1 MKKDTRSTCPYCGVG
16 CGVIIESENDA
27 VVGVRGDPDHPAN
40 FGRLCTKGSTLA
52 LTAQPLRYLQA
63 RAKYPLVNGER
74 QSWDDALAVCVDKFA
89 SIIEEHG
96 PDAVAFYISG
106 QLLTEDYYVFNKL
119 AKGLIGTNNVDT
131 NSRLCMSSA
140 VAGYKQTLGAD
151 APPACYDDVNDT
163 DCLFIAGSNTA
174 FAHPVLFRRIEDAR
188 KRNPSMKIIVVDPRR
203 TDTSAFA
210 DLHLPILPGTDVML
224 FNAMLHVALWEGWIK
239 RDYIDAHTEGFDAL
253 RDSVRE
259 TTPAVAAAVCG
270 VSREAIQQAAKW
282 FATSKATLSLYCQG
296 LNQSSSGTAK
306 NVALINLHLVT
317 QQIGRPGAGPF
328 SLTGQPNAM
337 GGREVGGLSNLLS
350 AHRDMANAEHRAEV
364 AKLWGTK
371 QVPSKPG
378 KTAVELFDALKTG
391 EIKAVWIACTNPA
404 QSMPDLQSVHEGLSN
419 AEFVVVQEAYAH
431 TETSKFAH
439 VLLPATTWAEK
450 DGTVTNSERRITRV
464 NPAVAPFAESKHD
477 WLIATEFAQR
487 LKARLAADSDE
498 STDIQFDYTSAQAIW
513 NEHRESTRGRD
524 LDITGMSYAMLS
536 QTPAQWPLVAGEK
549 QGKKRLYEDGIFP
562 TSSGKAQVV
571 VTPYKGVADEIN
583 ARFSIRLTTG
593 RLRDQWHAMSR
604 TGTVGQLFG
613 HVAEPSIDIAKID
626 AERKGLKTGD
636 FVLVSSRRGKQI
648 IRVAP
653 SDEVRSGQAFIAM
666 HWGLEFLGGKS
677 SFGVNGLTSSVFDP
691 VSKQPE
697 LKHAAVRIE
706 PIRLPFQLFACGFIR
721 AEKLLF
727 AKQQMQSLF
736 ADFDFASCVPF
747 ACTDQSRRDEEGLL
761 LRLASEIAPDAHQ
774 VKTIRTTLRQ
784 LFEVDEDNLL
794 QYSDPRRASI
804 REASLDGDELAYCL
818 VIGDQASEAWLK
830 ELLQSKAQAASMG
843 AMLLMASREAP
854 KGFKAQGKVICQC
867 FGVTQTKIQ
876 DAIATMNGTPQE
888 KFRALQAQL
897 ACGTNCGSCVPELK
911 AMIGELAHV

>member
-16 CGVIIESENDA
+16 CGVIIESENDE

-52 LTAQPLRYLQA
+52 MTAQPLRYMQA
-63 RAKYPLVNGER
+63 RAKYPLIHGER
-74 QSWDDALAVCVDKFA
+74 SSWDAALSLCVDKFA
-89 SIIEEHG
+89 SIIDKHG
-96 PDAVAFYISG
+96 PDSVAFYISG

-188 KRNPSMKIIVVDPRR
+188 KRNPAMKVIVVDPRR

-224 FNAMLHVALWEGWIK
+224 FNAMLHVALWEGWIR

-259 TTPAVAAAVCG
+259 TSPAVAAAVCG
-270 VSREAIQQAAKW
+270 VSREAIEQAAKW

-306 NVALINLHLVT
+306 NAALINLHLVT
-317 QQIGRPGAGPF
+317 QQIGRAGAGPF

-337 GGREVGGLSNLLS
+337 GGREVGGLANLLS
-350 AHRDMANAEHRAEV
+350 AHRDMANPEHRAEIARFWGV
-364 AKLWGTK
+364 AD
-371 QVPSKPG
+371 VPSKPG
-378 KTAVELFDALKTG
+378 KTAVELFEALKTG
-391 EIKAVWIACTNPA
+391 EVKAVWIACTNPA
-404 QSMPDLQSVHEGLSN
+404 QSMPDLQSVQEGLSN
-419 AEFVVVQEAYAH
+419 AEFVVLQEAYAH
-431 TETSKFAH
+431 TETAKFAH

-464 NPAVAPFAESKHD
+464 NPAVPAFGESKHD

-487 LKARLAADSDE
+487 LKAKLPTLAKDE
-498 STDIQFDYTSAQAIW
+498 IQFDYSTAESVW
-513 NEHRESTRGRD
+513 NEHKETTRSRD
-524 LDITGMSYAMLS
+524 LDITGLSYPMLA
-536 QTPAQWPLVAGEK
+536 TAPEQWPFPEGAVE
-549 QGKKRLYEDGIFP
+549 GKKRLYEDGKFA
-562 TSSGKAQVV
+562 TASGKAKLV

-583 ARFSIRLTTG
+583 ARFPIRLTTG

-613 HVAEPSIDIAKID
+613 HVAEPAIDIAKVD
-626 AERKGLKTGD
+626 ADRKGLKTGD
-636 FVLVSSRRGKQI
+636 FALVTSRRGKQI
-648 IRVAP
+648 IRVNI

-666 HWGLEFLGGKS
+666 HWGSGFLGGKS
-677 SFGVNGLTSSVFDP
+677 TFGVNGLTCPTFDP
-691 VSKQPE
+691 ISKQPE
-697 LKHAAVRIE
+697 LKHSAVRVEAIS
-706 PIRLPFQLFACGFIR
+706 LPFQLFSCGFVR
-721 AEKLLF
+721 ADKVLS
-727 AKQQMQSLF
+727 AKQQMQSMF
-736 ADFDFASCVPF
+736 AEFEFASCVPF
-747 ACTDQSRRDEEGLL
+747 ACTDQTRRDEEGLL
-761 LRLASEIAPDAHQ
+761 LRIASEVVPDANRIS
-774 VKTIRTTLRQ
+774 KLRSQ
-784 LFEVDEDNLL
+784 LRELFAVEEENLI
-794 QYSDPRRASI
+794 QYSDPRRASL
-804 REASLDGDELAYCL
+804 REASLDGDELSYCL
-818 VIGDQASEAWLK
+818 LIGDQASEVWLR

-843 AMLLMASREAP
+843 AMLLVASREPP
-854 KGFKAQGKVICQC
+854 KGFKGQGKVICQC

-876 DAIATMNGTPQE
+876 DALATMQGTPQE
-888 KFRALQAQL
+888 NLRALQSQL

-911 AMIGELAHV
+911 NMIGEVAYV